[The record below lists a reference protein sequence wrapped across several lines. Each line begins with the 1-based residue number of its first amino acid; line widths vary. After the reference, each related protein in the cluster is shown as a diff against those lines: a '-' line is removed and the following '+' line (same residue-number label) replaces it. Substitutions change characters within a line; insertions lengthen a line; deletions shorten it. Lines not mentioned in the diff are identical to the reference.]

1 MVDQNS
7 IDNITSLKE
16 MLKNKHLF
24 SIVEIREEKLLY
36 KLIKNQ
42 SQMKIKQIKM
52 VIKQLLVIRLKKRQI
67 NKLLS
72 LKKKIKMGK
81 MELMEQIND

>member
-1 MVDQNS
+1 
-7 IDNITSLKE
+7 
-16 MLKNKHLF
+16 
-24 SIVEIREEKLLY
+24 
-36 KLIKNQ
+36 
-42 SQMKIKQIKM
+42 MKIKQIKM